1 METTQ
6 EQLDNANEWW
16 VKLENYVNVYL
27 KNKYYP
33 LKSFTQLSI
42 NDIIEIYIGEHKK
55 ESGEYKYPLLNSL
68 KEHLKNTPPD
78 VLQKEFDEYFGAHI
92 LCSSEIAEQDKC
104 WTDKDMEYFPKW
116 IIEEGYEVCGREKF
130 WVKHDT
136 KKVYFTS
143 KELLEMFKNK
153 DK

>member
-104 WTDKDMEYFPKW
+104 WTDKDMEYFSKW
-116 IIEEGYEVCGREKF
+116 IIEEGYEV
-130 WVKHDT
+130 
-136 KKVYFTS
+136 
-143 KELLEMFKNK
+143 
-153 DK
+153 